1 MCGRQGLASPISTLG
16 VEVEGSR
23 TGSAPGTSVLGT
35 VYLEGYEETILN
47 NVLSYIF
54 LCNVL

>member
-16 VEVEGSR
+16 VEVEVEVEGSR

-35 VYLEGYEETILN
+35 VYHEGY
-47 NVLSYIF
+47 V
-54 LCNVL
+54 